1 MSSIKL
7 SNIGQMITYDSQ
19 NKGMMVKDNLEIVIY
34 KGKILEIGRNLGDVD
49 QLIDCDGMLV
59 TPGFVDPHTHPVFLY
74 GREDEVKMR
83 LDGKTYEEIAN
94 AGGGIINNVMD
105 VRESSETDLII
116 RVKDRMDRFLKLGTT
131 TIECKS
137 GYGLN
142 IKSELKSLKV
152 IHEVNKTHDIDMI
165 ATFMGAHAFPKE
177 YIEKQDAYVDLI
189 CNKMI
194 PAVAKQGIARFND
207 VFCEDGYFNVDQT
220 RKILLEGK
228 KYGLIP
234 RIHADEFSDS
244 GSAGLA
250 GDVKSIS
257 ADHLMAVSDE
267 GIDALRDNKVIATLL
282 PGTTFF
288 LGKKKYA
295 PYKKLKDA
303 GIDIALAT
311 DYNPGSCHIQSMPF
325 ILSLACIYLKMNILD
340 AFESSTYIA
349 AKSLML
355 EKSIGS
361 IEEGKNADIII
372 WNINRMEKIPYMV
385 TDHPIQCVYKKCRP
399 VFTA

>member
-7 SNIGQMITYDSQ
+7 SNIGQMITYDSE
-19 NKGMMVKDNLEIVIY
+19 NKGMMIKDNLEIAIY

-59 TPGFVDPHTHPVFLY
+59 TPGFVDPHTHPVFLN
-74 GREDEVKMR
+74 GREDEFKMR
-83 LDGKTYEEIAN
+83 LEGKTYEEIAN

-105 VRESSETDLII
+105 VRESSEADLII

-142 IKSELKSLKV
+142 IESELKSLKV
-152 IHEVNKTHDIDMI
+152 IHEVNRTHDIDMI

-177 YIEKQDAYVDLI
+177 FIEKQDAYVDLI
-189 CNKMI
+189 CEKMI

-207 VFCEDGYFNVDQT
+207 VFCENGYFDVEQT

-257 ADHLMAVSDE
+257 ADHLMAVSDK

-340 AFESSTYIA
+340 AIESSTYIA
-349 AKSLML
+349 ARSLML
-355 EKSIGS
+355 EESIGS

-385 TDHPIQCVYKKCRP
+385 TDHPIQCVYKKGRP
-399 VFTA
+399 AFTA

>member
-7 SNIGQMITYDSQ
+7 SNIGQMITYDSE

-59 TPGFVDPHTHPVFLY
+59 TPGFVDPHTHPVFLN
-74 GREDEVKMR
+74 GREDEFKMR
-83 LDGKTYEEIAN
+83 LEGKTYEEIAN

-105 VRESSETDLII
+105 VRESSEADLII

-142 IKSELKSLKV
+142 IESELKSLKV
-152 IHEVNKTHDIDMI
+152 IHEVNKAHDIDMI

-177 YIEKQDAYVDLI
+177 FIEKQDAYVDLI
-189 CNKMI
+189 CEKMI

-207 VFCEDGYFNVDQT
+207 VFCEDGYFDVEQT

-267 GIDALRDNKVIATLL
+267 GIDALKENKVIATLL

-303 GIDIALAT
+303 GVDIALAT

-325 ILSLACIYLKMNILD
+325 IISLACIYLKMNILD
-340 AFESSTYIA
+340 AIESSTYIA
-349 AKSLML
+349 ARSLML
-355 EKSIGS
+355 EESIGS

-385 TDHPIQCVYKKCRP
+385 TDHPIQCVYKKGTP

>member
-7 SNIGQMITYDSQ
+7 SNIGQMITYDSE
-19 NKGMMVKDNLEIVIY
+19 NKGMTVKDNLEIVIY

-59 TPGFVDPHTHPVFLY
+59 TPGFVDPHTHPVFLN
-74 GREDEVKMR
+74 GREDEFKMR
-83 LDGKTYEEIAN
+83 LEGKSYEEIAN

-105 VRESSETDLII
+105 VRESSEADLII

-142 IKSELKSLKV
+142 IESELKSLKV

-177 YIEKQDAYVDLI
+177 FIEKQDAYVDLI
-189 CNKMI
+189 CEKMI

-207 VFCEDGYFNVDQT
+207 VFCEDGYFDVNQT
-220 RKILLEGK
+220 RKILFEGK

-340 AFESSTYIA
+340 AIESSTYIA
-349 AKSLML
+349 ARSLML
-355 EKSIGS
+355 EESIGS

-372 WNINRMEKIPYMV
+372 WNINRMEEIPYMV
-385 TDHPIQCVYKKCRP
+385 TDHPIQCVYKKGRP

>member
-7 SNIGQMITYDSQ
+7 SNIGQMITYDSE
-19 NKGMMVKDNLEIVIY
+19 NKGMTVKDNLEIVIY

-59 TPGFVDPHTHPVFLY
+59 TPGFVDPHTHPVFLN
-74 GREDEVKMR
+74 GREDEFKMR
-83 LDGKTYEEIAN
+83 LEGKSYEEIAN

-105 VRESSETDLII
+105 VRESSEADLII

-137 GYGLN
+137 GYGLD
-142 IKSELKSLKV
+142 IESELKSLKV
-152 IHEVNKTHDIDMI
+152 IHEVNKAHDIDMI

-177 YIEKQDAYVDLI
+177 FIEKQDAYVDLI
-189 CNKMI
+189 CEKMI

-207 VFCEDGYFNVDQT
+207 VFCEDGYFDVNQT
-220 RKILLEGK
+220 RKILFEGK

-340 AFESSTYIA
+340 AIESSTYIA
-349 AKSLML
+349 ARSLML
-355 EKSIGS
+355 EESIGS

-372 WNINRMEKIPYMV
+372 WNINRMEEIPYMV
-385 TDHPIQCVYKKCRP
+385 TDHPIQCVYKKGRP

>member
-7 SNIGQMITYDSQ
+7 SNIGQMITYDSE

-34 KGKILEIGRNLGDVD
+34 KGKIMEIGRNLGDVD

-59 TPGFVDPHTHPVFLY
+59 TPGFVDPHTHPVFLN
-74 GREDEVKMR
+74 GREDEFKMR
-83 LDGKTYEEIAN
+83 LEGKTYEEIAN

-105 VRESSETDLII
+105 VRESSEADLII
-116 RVKDRMDRFLKLGTT
+116 RVKDRMDRFLNLGTT

-142 IKSELKSLKV
+142 IESELKSLKV
-152 IHEVNKTHDIDMI
+152 IHEVNRTHDIDMI

-177 YIEKQDAYVDLI
+177 FIEKQDAYVDLI
-189 CNKMI
+189 CEKMI

-207 VFCEDGYFNVDQT
+207 VFCEDGYFDVEQT

-340 AFESSTYIA
+340 AIESSTYIA
-349 AKSLML
+349 ARSLML
-355 EKSIGS
+355 EESIGS

-385 TDHPIQCVYKKCRP
+385 TDHPIQCVYKKGRP